1 MTMQL
6 TEEDIRLLHILPHK
20 VEELKQSILRGEPYV
35 WKLRLSLS
43 EFCDLESAVNNS
55 ISSHSNNHN
64 HLLSEDF
71 AVIIVIYLAEW
82 YKRFYNGSETMDE
95 NKILSLHS
103 KELEKLYTLAMIDI
117 NTFVYNASKNPDKPS
132 MRWQESLQVLGGL
145 AVQAELKRDK
155 NDNLL
160 SQLCKIFHGEDIDI
174 DELKDRNRAVAFQ
187 ESIARKH
194 SLYEYLKCILEKD
207 EHGRRNLPFAQS
219 DTKDVNTRIPELIA
233 KIENADEIAK
243 KDKFDF
249 EWIINY
255 AASTQSMVRHLK
267 VKLKPE
273 VIGGG
278 KKQYIGYDRLR
289 KPEWGIE
296 NPENVGRIRFY
307 LRFKNGREYIQKEGK
322 TEEPL
327 FKYDNTGSEKTG
339 FLSVNKEDENT
350 FMNVPVGRFDKVE
363 IVMKYDD
370 SFRIVQELEVK
381 DYMQL
386 YEVSKSGGRRFT
398 DRKNSQAYT
407 VLLFS
412 SAHHLTEQYANI
424 PVVYA
429 HYRNGEK
436 CGEDYCWCPIMDKL
450 VLRLN
455 TGEEKVFFNRNGLY
469 QVVTKK
475 YLKTIKYMD
484 NVFVLYKYIDADLD
498 EDEMQTDNLTVLF
511 GRTALNVF
519 HYPSGK
525 AKDGVPFHEY
535 TVEWYNSKERH
546 YVNWEEGNEPAQGKV
561 RLRVTVKGLVFT
573 PKVYYVPFSPS
584 SPDQEPIWRDFA
596 TMRICT
602 ALDGVEDIQDDFKK
616 ALEGKEPDTKCL
628 EIGNDSEKIL
638 VDVYRPILVRELS
651 QKKSDAEESSIIS
664 YHELNENIQ
673 IPLINCEQFSVRDFS
688 ENGVKEYHV
697 KSRETVYYNF
707 PTLENSGFDPKTEYT
722 RQEAASRLT
731 PEIPL
736 DYLKIYISKLE
747 DSASDLYFWNY
758 KDDPRPVANAK
769 DLKEAGVVF
778 QSLKDN
784 DSPRH
789 YICPTFKTNES
800 DVWGDDDDDDVWGD
814 DDDSDSTSDDN
825 GTIDMLRCF
834 KTIAE
839 HKTYFFLFTPMI
851 ECVSKRNQVKEIL
864 IPLLKERNYELTEDD
879 IKHLYLFALQFHF
892 DWMLLPRDLWKRQIA
907 ESSQSEAEQENV
919 TNAVIDFFCRTPKA
933 TDEREKVSLHDF
945 VKRYWTFDN
954 YPKVD
959 SIAETALQ
967 LILDKPDALNKI
979 GEMKNFLKV
988 YDECRFKFIE
998 MSKAIISIDN
1008 I

>member
-1 MTMQL
+1 M
-6 TEEDIRLLHILPHK
+6 
-20 VEELKQSILRGEPYV
+20 
-35 WKLRLSLS
+35 
-43 EFCDLESAVNNS
+43 
-55 ISSHSNNHN
+55 
-64 HLLSEDF
+64 
-71 AVIIVIYLAEW
+71 
-82 YKRFYNGSETMDE
+82 
-95 NKILSLHS
+95 
-103 KELEKLYTLAMIDI
+103 
-117 NTFVYNASKNPDKPS
+117 
-132 MRWQESLQVLGGL
+132 
-145 AVQAELKRDK
+145 
-155 NDNLL
+155 
-160 SQLCKIFHGEDIDI
+160 
-174 DELKDRNRAVAFQ
+174 
-187 ESIARKH
+187 
-194 SLYEYLKCILEKD
+194 
-207 EHGRRNLPFAQS
+207 
-219 DTKDVNTRIPELIA
+219 
-233 KIENADEIAK
+233 
-243 KDKFDF
+243 
-249 EWIINY
+249 
-255 AASTQSMVRHLK
+255 
-267 VKLKPE
+267 
-273 VIGGG
+273 
-278 KKQYIGYDRLR
+278 
-289 KPEWGIE
+289 
-296 NPENVGRIRFY
+296 
-307 LRFKNGREYIQKEGK
+307 
-322 TEEPL
+322 
-327 FKYDNTGSEKTG
+327 
-339 FLSVNKEDENT
+339 
-350 FMNVPVGRFDKVE
+350 
-363 IVMKYDD
+363 
-370 SFRIVQELEVK
+370 
-381 DYMQL
+381 
-386 YEVSKSGGRRFT
+386 
-398 DRKNSQAYT
+398 
-407 VLLFS
+407 
-412 SAHHLTEQYANI
+412 
-424 PVVYA
+424 
-429 HYRNGEK
+429 
-436 CGEDYCWCPIMDKL
+436 
-450 VLRLN
+450 
-455 TGEEKVFFNRNGLY
+455 
-469 QVVTKK
+469 
-475 YLKTIKYMD
+475 
-484 NVFVLYKYIDADLD
+484 
-498 EDEMQTDNLTVLF
+498 
-511 GRTALNVF
+511 
-519 HYPSGK
+519 
-525 AKDGVPFHEY
+525 
-535 TVEWYNSKERH
+535 
-546 YVNWEEGNEPAQGKV
+546 
-561 RLRVTVKGLVFT
+561 TVKGLVFT

-596 TMRICT
+596 TLRICT

-638 VDVYRPILVRELS
+638 VGVYRPILVRELS

-688 ENGVKEYHV
+688 ENGVKEYQV

-758 KDDPRPVANAK
+758 KDDPRPVANAN

-892 DWMLLPRDLWKRQIA
+892 DWMLLPRDLWKKQIA

-998 MSKAIISIDN
+998 KSKAIISIDN